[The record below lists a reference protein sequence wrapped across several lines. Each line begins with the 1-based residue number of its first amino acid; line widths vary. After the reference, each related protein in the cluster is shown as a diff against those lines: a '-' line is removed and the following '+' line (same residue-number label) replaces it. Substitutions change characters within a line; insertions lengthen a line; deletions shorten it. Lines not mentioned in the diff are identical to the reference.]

1 MLFLPL
7 NYFTET
13 EFSLHE
19 SSQVFQA
26 EAFQ

>member
-13 EFSLHE
+13 QFSLQE

-26 EAFQ
+26 EALQ